1 MTSEPLGMLADI
13 TAAIVIMFIFPL
25 LCVNAMK
32 ERISDRYVH
41 GITSHFAETVCSKG
55 YIDEELY
62 EAFITE
68 LAGTG
73 KYRNIEITE
82 RVPRYEPVYE
92 SGVFTGE
99 VTEYE
104 EVLGTEELLTRIYS
118 EDGCELAR
126 GAGISIEIY
135 DGGLGLVRCSG
146 TVKGRAKR

>member
-1 MTSEPLGMLADI
+1 MISEPLGILADI

-32 ERISDRYVH
+32 ERISDRYIH
-41 GITSHFAETVCSKG
+41 GITSQFAETVCNKG

-62 EAFITE
+62 EAFIAR

-73 KYRNIEITE
+73 HCRSVEITE
-82 RVPRYEPVYE
+82 RIPRYEPVYE
-92 SGVFTGE
+92 SGIFTGE
-99 VTEYE
+99 VIEFG
-104 EVLGTEELLTRIYS
+104 EVLGTEELLKRIYS
-118 EDGCELAR
+118 EDGCKLAR
-126 GAGISIEIY
+126 GAGLSIEIY